1 MHAYQYPTGFD
12 YNVIT
17 LRRRSK
23 QIFSELWNFSIGYKL
38 LLQHIQV
45 VYVTAIVPYVVLV
58 ILFIWNIQLEGAWLG
73 IRYYLIPDW
82 KKLGEA
88 KVSNEFK

>member
-1 MHAYQYPTGFD
+1 M
-12 YNVIT
+12 
-17 LRRRSK
+17 
-23 QIFSELWNFSIGYKL
+23 
-38 LLQHIQV
+38 QV
-45 VYVTAIVPYVVLV
+45 VYVTAIVPYVVLA

-88 KVSNEFK
+88 KVSCI

>member
-1 MHAYQYPTGFD
+1 
-12 YNVIT
+12 V
-17 LRRRSK
+17 
-23 QIFSELWNFSIGYKL
+23 
-38 LLQHIQV
+38 QV
-45 VYVTAIVPYVVLV
+45 VYVTAIVPYVVLA

-88 KVSNEFK
+88 KVSCINYERFVYVCGDRDGCSLSVIDGNGICLSA